1 MPKRKLTAD
10 EAVADTLQFVDNES
24 EIDGDEF
31 NDDLDKIYNSDDL
44 NAVQQ
49 DSSDDENSSG
59 SDGYIELTFRDRL
72 E

>member
-24 EIDGDEF
+24 EVDGDEF